1 MNNKKGKTL
10 KKRVL
15 KKRVSKKTKSKKNQ
29 STKKGGNPI
38 KLSGMIKPTEG
49 ESIFESYLT
58 ILTDLIGVQGIYKK
72 IIAPYNVYVIK
83 SKNCATPWNQSSITD
98 KSSFIYYCCKDEEYE
113 GTVCNPIYTHYKVIE
128 YNNTGRTNRLSP
140 EIIDPYHLYQKHGSH
155 GFCQMFARFIIN
167 KDVDEF
173 TNITE
178 VSSDINKKDVFQ
190 HNTYQC
196 LLKTLKIIKETPEI
210 YNDMEEFYKTEIMN
224 NKEERTIKGIRKN
237 MKFEQFIT
245 DLYLFKL
252 SDVKE
257 YIEDLY

>member
-1 MNNKKGKTL
+1 MTRQIKL
-10 KKRVL
+10 KK
-15 KKRVSKKTKSKKNQ
+15 
-29 STKKGGNPI
+29 I
-38 KLSGMIKPTEG
+38 
-49 ESIFESYLT
+49 
-58 ILTDLIGVQGIYKK
+58 
-72 IIAPYNVYVIK
+72 
-83 SKNCATPWNQSSITD
+83 
-98 KSSFIYYCCKDEEYE
+98 
-113 GTVCNPIYTHYKVIE
+113 
-128 YNNTGRTNRLSP
+128 
-140 EIIDPYHLYQKHGSH
+140 
-155 GFCQMFARFIIN
+155 
-167 KDVDEF
+167 
-173 TNITE
+173 
-178 VSSDINKKDVFQ
+178 SDINKKDVFQ